1 MRPIQND
8 FNVID
13 DRDRARML
21 GDLAYAP
28 AAQSAPRTTR
38 SIWRSVRDQ
47 MHGNE
52 HANRAY
58 MRQI

>member
-1 MRPIQND
+1 MRPIHSD
-8 FNVID
+8 FSPIV
-13 DRDRARML
+13 DRDHARML

-28 AAQSAPRTTR
+28 AAQSSPRTTR
-38 SIWRSVRDQ
+38 SIWRSVREQ
-47 MHGNE
+47 LHGQE